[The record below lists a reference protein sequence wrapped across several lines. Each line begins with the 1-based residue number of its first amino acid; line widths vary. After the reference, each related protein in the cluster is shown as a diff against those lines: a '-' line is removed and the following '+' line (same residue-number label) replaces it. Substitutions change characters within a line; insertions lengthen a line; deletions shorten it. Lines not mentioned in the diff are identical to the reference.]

1 MRILHMYLVFS
12 VSLHIRTPF
21 CILILLF
28 CCYGLHTL
36 HSHNHVFSNILYCY
50 SYSSGFSPMESFFPL
65 PFQGFYFPW
74 VFPWSVQGHHR
85 PKSVVFVVYSHFGH
99 VFHQLLLVLV
109 LQVSYNFESIL
120 VLSDT
125 LLYHCTLDPASW
137 CTCAALSCISSFL
150 WISCLW

>member
-1 MRILHMYLVFS
+1 
-12 VSLHIRTPF
+12 
-21 CILILLF
+21 
-28 CCYGLHTL
+28 
-36 HSHNHVFSNILYCY
+36 
-50 SYSSGFSPMESFFPL
+50 MESFFPL
-65 PFQGFYFPW
+65 PFQGFYSPW

-125 LLYHCTLDPASW
+125 LYFGPLIPDAHVLHKFISVEFRFYVYSLLQLCHSVVTFNTNNS
-137 CTCAALSCISSFL
+137 LSL
-150 WISCLW
+150 